1 MGLGRRNVPSR
12 LELTEICAIST
23 EPTKQMGGRNVGGG
37 QPVGISNRLP
47 NFSLFVEVDPC
58 LGRFFEVAIS
68 HAVRLGP

>member
-23 EPTKQMGGRNVGGG
+23 EPTKLMGGRNVGGG

-47 NFSLFVEVDPC
+47 NFSSFVEADPC
-58 LGRFFEVAIS
+58 YRQVF
-68 HAVRLGP
+68 